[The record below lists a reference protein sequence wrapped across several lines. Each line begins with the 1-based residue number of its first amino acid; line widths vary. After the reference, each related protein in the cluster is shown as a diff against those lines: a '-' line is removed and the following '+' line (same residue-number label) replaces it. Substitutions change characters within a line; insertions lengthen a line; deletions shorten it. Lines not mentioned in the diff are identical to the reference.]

1 MTNLTRCLAAA
12 VVAVS
17 MMAANAAE
25 AKLKRITIG
34 CVVAGA
40 LIGQMVI
47 VAGKGVIGIVG
58 AVGLLVGALMT
69 GSATL
74 WIGPETLLALAGAGT
89 VVLYL
94 LRTGRKKKALRLQK
108 A

>member
-1 MTNLTRCLAAA
+1 MPFLWVFNPALLAQGSWQAI
-12 VVAVS
+12 VIVT
-17 MMAANAAE
+17 
-25 AKLKRITIG
+25 IT

-74 WIGPETLLALAGAGT
+74 WIGPESLLAPAPSGAGLI
-89 VVLYL
+89 VLFW
-94 LRTGRKKKALRLQK
+94 LRNGREKKALRLQK